1 MAFYGRAV
9 SLKLDEAPAEAVNV
23 PHCELVM
30 IDTYLAR
37 LPDPRS
43 PRGDTLIEVV
53 ISAMLLAVIVVGTLT
68 GLNSA
73 NRATSEDRAR
83 SQADVLAQQEEE
95 QFRSLPI
102 LKLSELSVTHEPVV
116 HEVDASGTKYLITST
131 AKYISDAT
139 ATSSCNAST
148 PNANYIQTTSEVTW
162 KPLGT
167 GKPVIET
174 SIISPPPDAAI
185 IARVTDAAGEPVPGM
200 SVASTGPSS
209 LSTATSANGC
219 AILAVL
225 PGEYKLNV
233 FKAGYVDQ
241 NGYQQSKEDPV
252 SNSPFYVTAEETVK
266 VPFEFDQ
273 AGTLEVTFQDATTGN
288 PTEGDSFVVA
298 NNGMNPAFRTFDK
311 PGIGVYSHKLST
323 EATLFPFTTKYSVY
337 AGTCELD
344 NPHVVNSA
352 NGEPPTV
359 SVVGGAIA
367 AQNVA
372 LPPVNVAVWTGTPSA
387 HGTQL
392 VGATGIV
399 TDTGCHT
406 ERSFATVTGGALPH
420 PNLPFGKY
428 TMCVEY
434 SGKKWEHAFENS
446 TTAGPPANWTGEGM
460 SGSSAL
466 IYMSAP
472 GNTSVGNCT

>member
-1 MAFYGRAV
+1 
-9 SLKLDEAPAEAVNV
+9 
-23 PHCELVM
+23 M
-30 IDTYLAR
+30 IDTYQAR

-43 PRGDTLIEVV
+43 QRGDTLIEVV

-95 QFRSLPI
+95 QFRSLPV

-116 HEVDASGTKYLITST
+116 HEVSASGTKYLISST

-148 PNANYIQTTSEVTW
+148 PNANYIQTSSEVTW
-162 KPLGT
+162 KPLGS
-167 GKPVIET
+167 GKPVIES

-200 SVASTGPSS
+200 NVVSSGPTD
-209 LSTATSANGC
+209 LSTTTSADGC

-233 FKAGYVDQ
+233 FKPGYVDQ
-241 NGYQQSKEDPV
+241 NGHENSDEDSV

-266 VPFEFDQ
+266 VPFEFDR
-273 AGTLEVTFQDATTGN
+273 AGTLEVSFQDPSN
-288 PTEGDSFVVA
+288 PTGPAPEGDTFVIA
-298 NNGMNPAFRTFDK
+298 NTGMNPSFK
-311 PGIGVYSHKLST
+311 PFGVVGTYGHTISSGAKV
-323 EATLFPFTTKYSVY
+323 FPFTTKYSVY

-359 SVVGGAIA
+359 SVVGGTIA
-367 AQNVA
+367 TQTVA
-372 LPPVNVAVWTGTPSA
+372 MPPVNIAVWTGTPSA
-387 HGTQL
+387 QGSQL

-406 ERSFATVTGGALPH
+406 ERSFATATGGTLPR

-428 TMCVEY
+428 TMCVES

-446 TTAGPPANWTGEGM
+446 TTAGPPTNWTGEGM
-460 SGSSAL
+460 SGKYAL

-472 GNTSVGNCT
+472 GNTSVGKCT